1 MEKLLI
7 INQFFYPDLAA
18 TSQLMTDLVGE
29 LRSRKMP
36 VDVVTG
42 NCGYTNP
49 GARYPKEGNY
59 RGAHIHRCWSTGF
72 NRGGKF
78 SRLCNYLS
86 FYPGAL
92 ARCLQVKRPKVVMTM
107 STPPLIA
114 LLGLTVARIKGAR
127 FIYWIQDL
135 YPEVA
140 IRLGY
145 LKPEGKMSRLLQKVS
160 AWVVQQADQIVAV
173 SEGMSNH
180 LMHYDISP
188 TKVRIIFNWSPDD
201 RIRPLPKTENPFIAQ
216 QNLSGKFVV
225 AYSGNMGLA
234 HDFTTILAAMKAL
247 SRHQDRLTFL
257 LTGGGAWKK
266 PIQQFVQD
274 NGLAN
279 VRFLPYQPQDKL
291 AQALGAAD
299 LHLVS
304 LNPRLE
310 GLVFPSKIYGAL
322 AAGRP
327 LLFIGD
333 PHGEAARLIRQ
344 GKCGQSVAAG
354 DSDSLVA
361 VIEDYLQHPE
371 RAPIEGLCGRRYLEQ
386 RFSRR
391 QSLEQFGRLLEC

>member
-1 MEKLLI
+1 MGKLLI

-42 NCGYTNP
+42 NRGYTNP
-49 GARYPKEGNY
+49 GARYPEEENY
-59 RGAHIHRCWSTGF
+59 CGAHIHRCWSTGF
-72 NRGGKF
+72 NRGGKS

-92 ARCLQVKRPKVVMTM
+92 ARCLQVTKPKVVMTM

-140 IRLGY
+140 IHLGY
-145 LKPEGKMSRLLQKVS
+145 LKPEGKMSRLLQKLS
-160 AWVVQQADQIVAV
+160 TWILQQADQIVVV
-173 SEGMSNH
+173 SEGMNNH
-180 LMHYDISP
+180 LMHAGISSS
-188 TKVRIIFNWSPDD
+188 KVRIIFNWSDDD
-201 RIRPLPKTENPFIAQ
+201 RIHPLPKTENPFIVQ
-216 QNLSGKFVV
+216 QGLSGKFVV

-247 SRHQDRLTFL
+247 SRHQDRLAFL
-257 LTGGGAWKK
+257 MIGDGARKK
-266 PIQQFVQD
+266 PVQHFVQD
-274 NGLAN
+274 HGLGN
-279 VRFLPYQPQDKL
+279 VRFLPYQPQEKL
-291 AQALGAAD
+291 AEVLGAAD

-310 GLVFPSKIYGAL
+310 GLVFPSKIYGVL

-333 PHGEAARLIRQ
+333 PRGEAARLVRE

-354 DSDSLVA
+354 DTDGLVA
-361 VIEDYLQHPE
+361 IIESYLQHPE
-371 RAPIEGLCGRRYLEQ
+371 IAPREGLCGRQYLEQ